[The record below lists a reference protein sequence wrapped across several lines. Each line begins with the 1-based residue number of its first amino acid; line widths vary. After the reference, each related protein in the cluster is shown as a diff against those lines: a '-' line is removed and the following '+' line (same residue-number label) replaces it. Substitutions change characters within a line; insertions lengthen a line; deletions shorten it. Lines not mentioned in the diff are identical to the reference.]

1 MFKRS
6 FTLALSALLLAGCQS
21 GGHDSYRSPKLTA
34 AQDGLA
40 YNSYVPRHLLRVW
53 GDYALS
59 GALERVTIGAGVNA
73 QSSNYRVSP
82 ISGNDITQAGYA
94 IWNGRIGYRIDDT
107 WSVALNGNNLFDKR
121 YYATVGTEGFG
132 NFYGEPR
139 NFVMSLKADF

>member
-1 MFKRS
+1 MIER
-6 FTLALSALLLAGCQS
+6 LQLLAGYTYTQVLE
-21 GGHDSYRSPKLTA
+21 DADA